1 MLNTLL
7 KKYPRAIPVSFL
19 VLAILV
25 SFWKLTTMRG
35 LLITDDIFTGD
46 LANGHLPY
54 FHFLGESLKHGELP
68 LWIPTIYSG
77 FPFMGG
83 GAGQWYPL
91 NTLLFWLLPTFTA
104 LNLTLLLTLVIAA
117 VGMFFYARE
126 IGADLPGSLIAAL
139 SFAFSGFMISHLKHV
154 TMVQSVCWAPLGI
167 AIIERSI
174 ARISASGT
182 RDGARMLLWLA
193 PVFALQSL
201 SGFTQTVYYSGLLY
215 GLYFLFRLFNR
226 QRALA
231 VAGPKRAAPARF
243 SALIMASLKNPLI
256 LWFIGVM
263 ALGSAMSAVQLLPT
277 FDLVRQSGRTGG
289 VTYEYATHFGYDPRD
304 ASMFV
309 YPLANGDIGNGTYT
323 AKGIFWEDY
332 GYVGVFTLLLAIL
345 GIVRA
350 WKTWHVRFLLGTAVL
365 AFLLVLGKHSF
376 VYGLAFDL
384 IPGMSYFRFS
394 TRFLFIVDACLAAL
408 AAIGTTSLGG
418 ILSGKGGKG
427 GGMQKVSAVGLVLV
441 GVVLADLLYFQL
453 RQNAIVDAETWRTPP
468 HTVQKILSDPG
479 MFRVYSPAASE
490 THKVAWRL
498 ANGWQGDLQP
508 YVDQREFLQVNS
520 NVLYGIASPEGYI
533 QLAPSDVVDIWGD
546 MNRGGLIMSTAGVQQ
561 GKFNARA
568 SFGNIMNLF
577 NVKYIIA
584 PWPIEGTT
592 IRLLEQS
599 NGVYVHENPGVL
611 PRAFMVGRVREAHTL
626 PAASGI
632 LLSST
637 FDPAREVILPE
648 RPALELD
655 TNQSAS
661 HVEVVQYRNNDV
673 QLKVFAGG
681 SGVLVLSDTYFPGWK
696 ADLDGTEV
704 PIMKANLCQRAVVVP
719 AGVHMLQF
727 SFRPR
732 SFMIGSLVTGLSIVV
747 FLATVVLMKKRGE

>member
-7 KKYPRAIPVSFL
+7 KKYPRAIPVGFL
-19 VLAILV
+19 ILAILV

-35 LLITDDIFTGD
+35 ILITDDIFTGD
-46 LANGHLPY
+46 MANGHLPY

-77 FPFMGG
+77 FPFVGG
-83 GAGQWYPL
+83 GAGHWYPL
-91 NTLLFWLLPTFTA
+91 NTLLFWLLPTFMA

-126 IGADLPGSLIAAL
+126 IGADLPGSLIAAI

-154 TMVQSVCWAPLGI
+154 TMVQSVCWAPLGL

-174 ARISASGT
+174 AQSTASGT
-182 RDGARMLLWLA
+182 RSGVRILVWLA

-231 VAGPKRAAPARF
+231 MAGPRRAAPPKV
-243 SALIMASLKNPLI
+243 SALLIGSIKSPLI

-263 ALGSAMSAVQLLPT
+263 AVGSAMSAVQLFPT
-277 FDLVRQSGRTGG
+277 FDLVAQSDRTGG

-309 YPLANGDIGNGTYT
+309 YPLANGDIGNGTYS

-332 GYVGVFTLLLAIL
+332 GYVGIFTLLLAVF
-345 GIVRA
+345 GIVRGR
-350 WKTWHVRFLLGTAVL
+350 KTWHVRFLLGTAIL

-376 VYGLAFDL
+376 VYDLAFNA

-394 TRFLFIVDACLAAL
+394 ARFLFIVDICLAAL
-408 AAIGTTSLGG
+408 AAIGTTSLGE
-418 ILSGKGGKG
+418 ILSGKRGKVG
-427 GGMQKVSAVGLVLV
+427 EVQKVSTIGLFLV
-441 GVVLADLLYFQL
+441 GVVFADLLYFQM
-453 RQNAIVDAETWRTPP
+453 RQNAIIDAETWRRPP

-520 NVLYGIASPEGYI
+520 NVLYGIASPEVYI
-533 QLAPSDVVDIWGD
+533 QLAPSNVVDIWGD
-546 MNRGGLIMSTAGVQQ
+546 MNRGGMIMSTATVQQ

-568 SFGNIMNLF
+568 SFNNIMNLF
-577 NVKYIIA
+577 NVKYILA
-584 PWPIEGTT
+584 PWPIEGTS
-592 IRLLEQS
+592 IRIVEQT

-632 LLSST
+632 LLSSD

-648 RPALELD
+648 PLTLQLD
-655 TNQSAS
+655 TNQAAS
-661 HVEVVQYRNNDV
+661 RVEVLQYRNNEV
-673 QLKVFAGG
+673 QLKVSAAG
-681 SGVLVLSDTYFPGWK
+681 SGVLVLSDTYFPGWS
-696 ADLDGTEV
+696 AELDGTEV
-704 PIMKANLCQRAVVVP
+704 PIMKANLCQRAVAVP
-719 AGVHMLQF
+719 AGMHVLRF
-727 SFRPR
+727 VFRPR
-732 SFMIGSLVTGLSIVV
+732 SFMFGSLVTGLSIII
-747 FLATVVLMKKRGE
+747 FLVAVVLMRKRGG